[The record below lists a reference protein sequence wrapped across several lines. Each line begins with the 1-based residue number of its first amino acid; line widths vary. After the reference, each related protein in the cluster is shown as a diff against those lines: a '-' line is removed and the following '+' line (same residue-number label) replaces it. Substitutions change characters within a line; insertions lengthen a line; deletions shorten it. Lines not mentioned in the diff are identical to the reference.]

1 MSKPL
6 PRYRQDT
13 DPTKVDRAI
22 SQARDT
28 DTQPVGKQIGHRS
41 GEGDQK
47 RMRLIPVIAAG
58 VPGTI
63 PLTEGYAA
71 LAHKERIAKR
81 FTHHR
86 INRA

>member
-1 MSKPL
+1 MSRPL

-13 DPTKVDRAI
+13 DPNKLDRI
-22 SQARDT
+22 IEPTT
-28 DTQPVGKQIGHRS
+28 DTPTPTNKHIGRRS
-41 GEGDQK
+41 GEGDQR
-47 RMRLIPVIAAG
+47 RMRAIPIIAAG

-71 LAHKERIAKR
+71 LAHKERTAKR
-81 FTHHR
+81 FNHHR